1 MASGAEQ
8 TEPGIRLTGELTG
21 AGPAQS
27 YQTQGGA
34 TVTPWEATL
43 LIGRDAYVVRFR
55 DQAELERAIPVDT
68 PRMAVVTIDVAAR
81 IAGSKDAAARCWVEW
96 RGFAGANGR

>member
-1 MASGAEQ
+1 MASGANDL
-8 TEPGIRLTGELTG
+8 TPGVRLTGEYTG

-43 LIGRDAYVVRFR
+43 LIDRDAYVVRFR
-55 DQAELERAIPVDT
+55 DQAALERAIPADT
-68 PRMAVVTIDVAAR
+68 PRMAVVTVDAFARVAGAR
-81 IAGSKDAAARCWVEW
+81 DAAQRCWVEW
-96 RGFAGANGR
+96 RGDSR